1 MIRDDARTEQ
11 KERGVFVFVL
21 LTYGVILYRYPTPA
35 SPEPLRHIRG
45 SLCLT
50 SVLILEKKS
59 CSHYGLVLTM
69 IHFSADD
76 RKRNKATHEE
86 RVQLGNRS
94 GDILFHRQL
103 GINCSQT
110 ATQSPLYG
118 VQSTEYCCHYL
129 DYGVLR
135 NTMEY
140 SVRWSSLILTH
151 WIGRENFF
159 LLVEFCPIG
168 NIQQGG
174 ETRQ

>member
-1 MIRDDARTEQ
+1 MAVLATPARDSVQTKLRGLTRAEKMIRDDARTEQ
-11 KERGVFVFVL
+11 KERGVFVLVFP
-21 LTYGVILYRYPTPA
+21 TYGVILYRYPTPA

-76 RKRNKATHEE
+76 RKRNRAIHEE

-129 DYGVLR
+129 ELWSTTEYNGVLR
-135 NTMEY
+135 TME
-140 SVRWSSLILTH
+140 
-151 WIGRENFF
+151 
-159 LLVEFCPIG
+159 
-168 NIQQGG
+168 
-174 ETRQ
+174 